1 MTLNDNQYLLLT
13 IIKDQ
18 RKVVYFEQNG
28 TIAKKACFQRQA
40 LFLKH
45 FVLMTK
51 IQEKATKRTKTIKKQ
66 GPISINQTGMS
77 IVLQKQWHVIS

>member
-1 MTLNDNQYLLLT
+1 MMTLNDNQYLLLT

-18 RKVVYFEQNG
+18 RKVVYFEQYHC
-28 TIAKKACFQRQA
+28 KKVYFQRQA